1 MLTISGRLA
10 AAVANVNFKRE
21 KKKKILQVN
30 ISRNDLQPDN
40 RFQSC

>member
-21 KKKKILQVN
+21 KKKILQVN
-30 ISRNDLQPDN
+30 ISRNELQPDN
-40 RFQSC
+40 RLQSC